1 MSIGKLEKRMAATA
15 EPRLPK
21 ELEALR
27 PRRAYIV
34 CATPRSGSTLLC
46 QLLEDTGVA
55 GRPAEHV
62 EAVRAPGRP
71 LEPREYFSG
80 LRDRSVLDLLAPSAP
95 ARHDRATPAERLA
108 RMLRAGTGP
117 NGVFGTKLMWGYMDD
132 LQEQLAALPPLAALD
147 GRQRLSALLG
157 DVRYLRV
164 RREDLVAQAVS
175 MWRAVQ
181 TRAWR
186 AEHATS
192 REPVYSFAGID
203 HLRRQIAADDRAWT
217 AWFRRHDV
225 SVLEMSYSQLAAGP
239 GAALRSALEFIGA
252 AKELAGEPPAPTM
265 RRQAD
270 AQSRAWAERYRR
282 EQPDHR

>member
-1 MSIGKLEKRMAATA
+1 MATTD
-15 EPRLPK
+15 EPRLPP

-55 GRPAEHV
+55 GHPAEHV
-62 EAVRAPGRP
+62 EHVRAAGRP
-71 LEPREYFSG
+71 LEPREYFAG
-80 LRDRSVLDLLAPSAP
+80 IRDRGVLALLPPSAP
-95 ARHDRATPAERLA
+95 RRQDGAGAAERLA
-108 RMLRAGTGP
+108 GMLRAGTGR
-117 NGVFGTKLMWGYMDD
+117 NGVFGTKLMWGYTSD
-132 LQEQLAALPPLAALD
+132 LQEQLAALPSLASLD
-147 GRQRLSALLG
+147 ERARLTALLG

-164 RREDLVAQAVS
+164 RREDRVAQAVS

-186 AEHATS
+186 AESEAA
-192 REPVYSFAGID
+192 REPVYSFAAID
-203 HLRRQIAADDRAWT
+203 HLARRIAADDRAWT

-239 GAALRSALEFIGA
+239 GAALREALEFIGA
-252 AKELAGEPPAPTM
+252 ADEFAGEPPAPTM

-270 AQSRAWAERYRR
+270 AQSREWAERYRR
-282 EQPDHR
+282 EQQSHR